1 MIGFITFP
9 GGDSVSSVD
18 GLHLF
23 PDDPVR
29 ADMAK
34 DVFVCATQAVQSLR
48 GLSSPIVN
56 ENISVDILVQQA
68 KGRYR
73 PVRILG
79 SNAAEKT
86 FVPLLLVLGKVTL
99 PRHFDYFQHASFSFY
114 DL

>member
-1 MIGFITFP
+1 LIGFITFP